1 MLEVF
6 PQFPWTEWPHLF
18 QVMGI
23 SLCLNDSQMHPRP
36 WSLLLILMPATLVY
50 TDLNC
55 DSTFL
60 KPVVFFS
67 SYFNLAK
74 VLESSFDKMKWVKNM
89 KKKILHPQILTIHCV
104 HERAITTNS
113 SMSNSE
119 SGTDTLSP
127 SAETLLEKYDKEVLS
142 HILISTTITLFN
154 SFLIN
159 SFALGTLQMS
169 KDKLRCTQL
178 SRHEICCF

>member
-6 PQFPWTEWPHLF
+6 PQFPWTEWPRLF

-36 WSLLLILMPATLVY
+36 WSLLLIFMPATLVY
-50 TDLNC
+50 TDLNW

-74 VLESSFDKMKWVKNM
+74 VLESSLDKMKWVKNW

-104 HERAITTNS
+104 RERAITTNS
-113 SMSNSE
+113 RMSNSK
-119 SGTDTLSP
+119 SGTDTLSR
-127 SAETLLEKYDKEVLS
+127 SAETLLESMTRKS
-142 HILISTTITLFN
+142 SAISWSQPLITLFN

-169 KDKLRCTQL
+169 KGKLRGTQL